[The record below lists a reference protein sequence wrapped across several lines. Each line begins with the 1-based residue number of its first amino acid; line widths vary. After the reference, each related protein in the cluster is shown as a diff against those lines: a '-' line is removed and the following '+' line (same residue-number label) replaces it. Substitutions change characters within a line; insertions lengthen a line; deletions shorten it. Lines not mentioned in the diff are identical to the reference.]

1 MSEEAPLVYNN
12 WSDPNLASTW
22 SANAAR
28 HTPTRPEQL
37 DILLALLDDHF
48 QPGKTMLD
56 LGFGSGI
63 VEEMI
68 FKRIPTAQIVGIDS
82 SPAMMALAKERLT
95 PFPFQFIP
103 VEYDL
108 AKLQDLTQPGSPL
121 PRQQYQIAFSIQ
133 ALHHLSPEEMQAAY
147 RALHTILQPGGL
159 FILIDKVA
167 IAKPA
172 LFPLYQTLWRRLDR
186 LMHADQQAFEGQT
199 YADHLDKLRDLGDR
213 PVTLLEH
220 LRWLGEAGFDAAP
233 LHLHGN
239 RAVIAAQK
247 L

>member
-1 MSEEAPLVYNN
+1 MIYNN
-12 WSDPNLASTW
+12 WSDPNTASTW
-22 SANAAR
+22 SANADK
-28 HTPTRPEQL
+28 HTPTRQEHL
-37 DILLALLDDHF
+37 DILITLLEDHF

-68 FKRIPTAQIVGIDS
+68 FKRIPTAQIVGIDL
-82 SPAMMALAKERLT
+82 SPAMMALAKERLKA
-95 PFPFQFIP
+95 FPFQFIS

-108 AKLQDLTQPGSPL
+108 ARLQDLTQPGSRL

-133 ALHHLSPEEMQAAY
+133 AMHHLSPGEMQAAY
-147 RALHTILQPGGL
+147 GALNTILEPGGL
-159 FILIDKVA
+159 FVLVDKVA
-167 IAKPA
+167 MPKPS

-186 LMHADQQAFEGQT
+186 LMNADQENFEGQT
-199 YADHLDKLRDLGDR
+199 YEDHLEKLRELGDR
-213 PVTLLEH
+213 PVTLAEH

-239 RAVIAAQK
+239 RSIIAAQK
-247 L
+247 V